1 MIDYMFENKL
11 GEGES
16 DKERKTERD
25 RGTEMVRETG
35 GVGEEES

>member
-11 GEGES
+11 GEGGN

-25 RGTEMVRETG
+25 RGTEMERETG
-35 GVGEEES
+35 GEGEEES